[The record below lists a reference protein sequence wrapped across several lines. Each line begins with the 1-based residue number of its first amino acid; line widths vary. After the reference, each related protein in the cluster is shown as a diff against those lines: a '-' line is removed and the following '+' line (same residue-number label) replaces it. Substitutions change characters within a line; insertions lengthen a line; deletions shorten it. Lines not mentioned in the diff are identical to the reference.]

1 MRRRSTTLCGSA
13 RLLRI
18 PTGRPFLA
26 TSTEPAFVAELA
38 PARTTASKPDA
49 PGIRRRDLL
58 RWLYVG
64 RLTLVTG
71 ILAAVLRD
79 WFVARPSETLIVSGM
94 FISALAVS
102 GWSFWYTHL
111 NRNEPGENF
120 LYAQVVLDALIVTG
134 IVHLTG
140 GPDSGFASLYIL
152 VISAGALLLPLP
164 GGVLIGGL
172 VSILYF
178 ADLVWGYQETFT
190 IFVALRI
197 ALFTVVALITGLLGD
212 RLRRAG
218 QALGEVES
226 KLQQLRLDTG
236 DILANLSTGVLTV
249 DGDGRLA
256 YANPAAA
263 ALLNRR
269 MEGFLGS
276 PVLDELDRVAPP
288 LGSMLQK
295 AIHGGTAVSRGVV
308 QARSLEG
315 PVRLG
320 VSTAVLEREGGALP
334 SATALFQDITDL
346 ERLDQ
351 LNVRN
356 ERLEAVATL
365 SASLAHEIKNP
376 LASIRSAV
384 EQLSGK
390 RLADRD
396 REVLERLVLSESD
409 RLSRLLTEFLDYS
422 GLGMGSTERVDLHAL
437 VRGCVLVA
445 KQHPALDGIDILTD
459 LDEGPVVV
467 NGDAD
472 LLHRA
477 LFNLILNGGQSAG
490 PGGRIRVALR
500 DERDRRRPRGTD
512 IAHPV
517 RLSVGDSG
525 PGIPENERSRIF
537 DPFFTTR
544 DAGSGLGLA
553 VVHRAVE
560 AHNGATF
567 VEESQDGGAEFVIF
581 LPGAPEAAEV
591 QTTGMTT

>member
-1 MRRRSTTLCGSA
+1 MA
-13 RLLRI
+13 Q
-18 PTGRPFLA
+18 
-26 TSTEPAFVAELA
+26 LA
-38 PARTTASKPDA
+38 PAPTTSSGPE
-49 PGIRRRDLL
+49 PRGLRRRDLL
-58 RWLYVG
+58 WWLYVG
-64 RLTLVTG
+64 RLTLVAG
-71 ILAAVLRD
+71 ILVAVLAD
-79 WFVARPSETLIVSGM
+79 WFVARPSETLIVSVM
-94 FISALAVS
+94 FISALAVT
-102 GWSFWYTHL
+102 GWSFWFTHL
-111 NRNEPGENF
+111 NQNEPGEGF

-236 DILANLSTGVLTV
+236 DILANLSTGVITV

-256 YANPAAA
+256 YANPAAGS
-263 ALLNRR
+263 LLNRR
-269 MEGFLGS
+269 LEGFLGK
-276 PVLDELDRVAPP
+276 PVLDELDRIAPP

-295 AIHGGTAVSRGVV
+295 AIHGGTSVTRGVV
-308 QARSLEG
+308 ESPSVKGTA
-315 PVRLG
+315 RLG

-346 ERLDQ
+346 ERLDE

-390 RLADRD
+390 RLSASD

-422 GLGMGSTERVDLHAL
+422 GLGMGATERVDLQAL
-437 VRGCVLVA
+437 VRGCALFA
-445 KQHPALDGIDILTD
+445 KQHPALDGVDIVTD
-459 LDEGPVVV
+459 VDDGPIYVE
-467 NGDAD
+467 GDAD

-490 PGGRIRVALR
+490 PGGRVTVALR
-500 DERDRRRPRGTD
+500 NERDRRRPRGTD
-512 IAHPV
+512 ISHPV

-525 PGIPENERSRIF
+525 PGIPVGSRPRIF
-537 DPFFTTR
+537 DPFFTTK

-560 AHNGATF
+560 AHDGATF
-567 VEESQDGGAEFVIF
+567 VEESEDGGAEFVIF
-581 LPGAPEAAEV
+581 LPGSPEPADL
-591 QTTGMTT
+591 QTTGLTT

>member
-1 MRRRSTTLCGSA
+1 MAQLAPQRSTSG
-13 RLLRI
+13 
-18 PTGRPFLA
+18 P
-26 TSTEPAFVAELA
+26 
-38 PARTTASKPDA
+38 PDT
-49 PGIRRRDLL
+49 PWIRRRDLL
-58 RWLYVG
+58 QWLYVG
-64 RLTLVTG
+64 RMTLVTG
-71 ILAAVLRD
+71 ILVAALSD
-79 WFVARPSETLIVSGM
+79 WFVARPSETLIVSVM
-94 FISALAVS
+94 VISALAMT
-102 GWSFWYTHL
+102 GWSFWFTHL
-111 NRNEPGENF
+111 NRNEPGEGF
-120 LYAQVVLDALIVTG
+120 LYAQVVLDAFIVTG

-152 VISAGALLLPLP
+152 VISAGALMLPLP

-178 ADLVWGYQETFT
+178 ADLVWGYQETFDL
-190 IFVALRI
+190 FVALRI
-197 ALFTVVALITGLLGD
+197 ALFTLVALITGLLGD

-236 DILANLSTGVLTV
+236 DILANLATGVITV

-263 ALLNRR
+263 VHLNRR
-269 MEGFLGS
+269 LDGFLGR

-295 AIHGGTAVSRGVV
+295 AIHGGTAVRRGVV
-308 QARSLEG
+308 QARSPEG

-320 VSTAVLEREGGALP
+320 VSTAILEREGGMLP

-346 ERLDQ
+346 ERLDE

-384 EQLSGK
+384 EQLAGN

-396 REVLERLVLSESD
+396 RDVLERLVLAESD

-422 GLGMGSTERVDLHAL
+422 GLGMGSTERVDLTAL

-445 KQHPALDGIDILTD
+445 KQHPALEDVD
-459 LDEGPVVV
+459 VVSEVEDDAVFV

-490 PGGRIRVALR
+490 PGGRVRVVLR
-500 DERDRRRPRGTD
+500 NEFDRTRPRGTEVL
-512 IAHPV
+512 HPV

-525 PGIPENERSRIF
+525 PGIPEHERARIF
-537 DPFFTTR
+537 DPFFTTK

-560 AHNGATF
+560 AHSGATF
-567 VEESQDGGAEFVIF
+567 VEESEDGGAEFVIF

-591 QTTGMTT
+591 HTTGVTT